1 MLNSSRTR
9 IVAYL
14 PIIIALAVIAGM
26 MLGSRLMRVSQVTQ
40 ETPAVFFAPR
50 FDKTSD
56 VMLYILEDYVNPVSK
71 LDLEK
76 EAVLGM
82 LKSLDP
88 HSQYIPREDFDEV
101 VDPLLGAFEGI
112 GIQFRM
118 ERDSC
123 TVIHTIPGGPS
134 EKAGV
139 IAGDR
144 IIIINDSTVAGV
156 GIRDR
161 DIVRKLRGSKG
172 SQVNVSVYRRGF
184 RDLITFTI
192 TRDVIPTYSV
202 DVAWMA
208 DEETGYIRLS
218 KFSATTHQE
227 LVEAI
232 RNLKNQ
238 GMQRLIFDLR
248 GNSGGILQA
257 AISVADEFLD
267 KNRLIVYTE
276 GHNRPRQYSFA
287 TEQGGFTTPPLVVLI
302 DESSASASEIIAG
315 AIQDNDRGIVIGRR
329 SFGKGLV
336 QEQMNLRDGSAIRL
350 TVARYYTPTGR
361 SIQKPYENGDDEYFM
376 EFYRRILSGELTS
389 PDSIHFND
397 TLRFTTPAGRIVFGG
412 GGIMPDVFVAADSDP
427 LLQYYFTVMNKGLI
441 HRFAFDYTDANRERL
456 TRIGDAAQFAKQ
468 FNVTDAMIA
477 EFVNFATESG
487 VKTDIRIT
495 EASKKEIAHQ
505 IKAFIARNLYGE
517 VGFFP
522 IFLQTDL
529 TFQTAL
535 EKIRQWPLGEPV
547 PLSLIEQK
555 QNR

>member
-315 AIQDNDRGIVIGRR
+315 A
-329 SFGKGLV
+329 
-336 QEQMNLRDGSAIRL
+336 
-350 TVARYYTPTGR
+350 
-361 SIQKPYENGDDEYFM
+361 
-376 EFYRRILSGELTS
+376 
-389 PDSIHFND
+389 
-397 TLRFTTPAGRIVFGG
+397 
-412 GGIMPDVFVAADSDP
+412 
-427 LLQYYFTVMNKGLI
+427 
-441 HRFAFDYTDANRERL
+441 
-456 TRIGDAAQFAKQ
+456 
-468 FNVTDAMIA
+468 
-477 EFVNFATESG
+477 
-487 VKTDIRIT
+487 
-495 EASKKEIAHQ
+495 
-505 IKAFIARNLYGE
+505 
-517 VGFFP
+517 
-522 IFLQTDL
+522 
-529 TFQTAL
+529 
-535 EKIRQWPLGEPV
+535 
-547 PLSLIEQK
+547 
-555 QNR
+555 